1 MTIPK
6 NPVRG
11 KRPGHEPASVPDAPP
26 PAETRRARF
35 VTTTVE
41 VEGREETK
49 VVEIPAFEP
58 QPWAADA
65 ALSIVGT
72 RALRVDGAE
81 KITGRARY
89 TTDIQRPRMVFASLV
104 RSPIPRGRVVRI
116 DSQTARRIPGV
127 LDVLTGAELTGI
139 LGPAAARLLGVEI
152 SYAGQPVAAVCGE
165 TEDAARRG
173 AAALAVEFEPAPFA
187 VTFDAATAPGAPLVR
202 PKGNLAPESPLVA
215 SRGDVQRG
223 LQIADVVVRR
233 EFRTPVAL
241 HTALE
246 PHGAVA
252 EWDGDRLT
260 LWESTQGIFR
270 ARRDVAKAFGL
281 ALTQVRVIKDYMG
294 GGFGAKSGAGPHS
307 YVAALFARRVGRPV
321 RCIIDREGEQ
331 TDTGNR
337 PSTVQRVALGATRD
351 GRLTA
356 ISLEAEIP
364 LGISG
369 WEGGPGKIYHELYSC
384 PNVRTSETFA
394 YVNTPGMSA
403 FRAPGHVEGA
413 FGLER
418 AMDELARELSIDPIE
433 LRRRNFAARDE
444 EKNRPWSGNELLE
457 CYRSAAERF
466 AWPAKAKNPP
476 GARLRRGVGVA
487 AQSWGTGGGP
497 PAYALVRLNGDG
509 SADVLTG
516 TQDLGTGS
524 RTVFA
529 QVAAEALG
537 FKLDRVRCIIGDT
550 ERTPYT
556 GTSWGS
562 MTTPSVA
569 PAVRMAA
576 IDARNQ
582 LLEAAA
588 QFLGVDASDLT
599 LAAGVV
605 RAPDGR
611 EMGVGDVHKRL
622 GEVMIV
628 GRGSRGPNPDG
639 TAIFSFGVQIA
650 EVEVDADTGVVR
662 VLRVVAVHDAGRIL
676 NPLLAESQLEGG
688 IIQGLGYALFEERV
702 MDVSSGMLL
711 NPTLH
716 DYKIPTM
723 ADIPQIEAYFVGS
736 ADPIANH
743 TGARGMAE
751 PPIIPTAPAIANAVR
766 DALGVELNQ
775 LPMTPWRVLQ
785 ALV

>member
-1 MTIPK
+1 MSKPETPK
-6 NPVRG
+6 AG
-11 KRPGHEPASVPDAPP
+11 
-26 PAETRRARF
+26 RF

-58 QPWAADA
+58 EPWAADA
-65 ALSIVGT
+65 VLTVVGT

-89 TTDIQRPRMVFASLV
+89 TTDIQRPRMVFAAFV
-104 RSPIPRGRVVRI
+104 RATIPCGRVLSLDIDAARI
-116 DSQTARRIPGV
+116 VPGV
-127 LDVLTGAELTGI
+127 LDVITGAEVKGTLGGI
-139 LGPAAARLLGVEI
+139 AATLFSAQV
-152 SYAGQPVAAVCGE
+152 SYAGQPIAAVCGE

-173 AAALAVEFEPAPFA
+173 AAAVAATFETAAFA
-187 VTFDAATAPGAPLVR
+187 ATFAIATAPGAPLVR
-202 PKGNLAPESPLVA
+202 PKGNLAAGSPIVA
-215 SRGDVQRG
+215 KRGDIERG
-223 LQIADVVVRR
+223 LRDADVVVRR

-241 HTALE
+241 HSALE
-246 PHGAVA
+246 PHGAVV
-252 EWDGDRLT
+252 EWEGDRVT
-260 LWESTQGIFR
+260 VWESTQGIFR
-270 ARRDVAKAFGL
+270 TRANVAKAFGL
-281 ALTQVRVIKDYMG
+281 PLTNVRVIKDYMG
-294 GGFGAKSGAGPHS
+294 GGFGAKSGAGPHT
-307 YVAALFARRVGRPV
+307 YAAALLSRRLGRPV
-321 RCIIDREGEQ
+321 RCIVDREGEQ

-337 PSTVQRVALGATRD
+337 PSTLQRVALGATRD

-369 WEGGPGKIYHELYSC
+369 WEGGPGKMYHELYSC
-384 PNVRTSETFA
+384 PNVHTSETFA

-418 AMDELARELSIDPIE
+418 AMDELARELKIDPLE
-433 LRRRNFAARDE
+433 LRKRNFAERDE
-444 EKNRPWSGNELLE
+444 EKDRPWSSNRLLE
-457 CYRSAAERF
+457 CYRVAAERF
-466 AWPAKAKNPP
+466 GWPDQKRSQKG
-476 GARLRRGVGVA
+476 GALRRGVGVA
-487 AQSWGTGGGP
+487 AQCWGTGGGP
-497 PAYALVRLNGDG
+497 PAYALVRLNNDG
-509 SADVLTG
+509 TADVLTG

-537 FKLDRVRCIIGDT
+537 YTLDRVRCIIGDT

-576 IDARNQ
+576 IDARNH
-582 LLEAAA
+582 LLEAAG
-588 QFLGVDASDLT
+588 QFLGAAPDALT
-599 LAAGVV
+599 LLANVV
-605 RAPDGR
+605 RTPDGR
-611 EMGVGDVHKRL
+611 EMTVADVHTRL
-622 GEVMIV
+622 GEVMII

-639 TAIFSFGVQIA
+639 TAIFSFGVQMA
-650 EVEVDADTGVVR
+650 EVEVDAETGIVRVVR
-662 VLRVVAVHDAGRIL
+662 IVAVHDAGRIL
-676 NPLLAESQLEGG
+676 NPALAESQLEGG

-702 MDVSSGMLL
+702 MDESSGIGL

-723 ADIPQIEAYFVGS
+723 SDIPAIDAVFVDGADIV
-736 ADPIANH
+736 ANH

-766 DALGVELNQ
+766 DALGVEVNQ
-775 LPMTPWRVLQ
+775 IPLTPWRVLAAT
-785 ALV
+785 ALLRASS